1 MKNLF
6 RMAALLLIVAALA
19 ACTRTKEAAL
29 ADMEEL
35 YNKTSAKCS
44 QYTAKDWSRFE
55 KELQDIEADLAKY
68 ELSAQEKIQ
77 LGKLRVKCAALSVQ
91 GKAVQAKEAAADAA
105 EDVSK
110 AAKKAANEISD
121 AVEDAADNISD
132 AAKDFK
138 KAMEK

>member
-6 RMAALLLIVAALA
+6 RMAALLLTFAALS

-55 KELQDIEADLAKY
+55 KKLQDIEADLAKY

-91 GKAVQAKEAAADAA
+91 GKAIQAKEAAADAA
-105 EDVSK
+105 EDISK
-110 AAKKAANEISD
+110 AASEISD
-121 AVEDAADNISD
+121 AVEDAADDISD